1 MIHVFILILQ
11 ETTDVPTTPTI
22 PVDYSCLENR
32 ISTYSTNWDVTTK
45 PAVRDMAEAGFYYTG
60 ISDIVRCFTFY
71 YTGISDI
78 VRCFTCG
85 LQLEKWF
92 QSDIPLKEH
101 QAHREECEFLF

>member
-1 MIHVFILILQ
+1 MIHVFIFILQ

-22 PVDYSCLENR
+22 PVNYSCLENR

-60 ISDIVRCFTFY
+60 R
-71 YTGISDI
+71 SDI